1 MMKILALST
10 VGNACEAGVWSDGE
24 VVAHV
29 CEPMA
34 KGHDTRLPLCT
45 KQALAEAKLSF
56 DDIDRITVIA
66 GPGSFT
72 GVRVGVA
79 FARGLGVAL
88 DVPVVG
94 ISSLEA
100 ALPQTTQ
107 GRVLVALPARRREP
121 DLSWWAQVFQD
132 GERTGDPIE
141 ADVAN
146 MRALAKVCDVVCG
159 QGLDVLEDIVFSDAA
174 PHLQRAVQWAIEAEL
189 VGLKRADP
197 QYVRAPDA
205 VPMKTKSPQAPT

>member
-1 MMKILALST
+1 MKILALST
-10 VGNACEAGVWSDGE
+10 VGNACEAGIWSDDE
-24 VVAHV
+24 VLAHV

-34 KGHDTRLPLCT
+34 KGHDTRLPLCA
-45 KQALAEAKLSF
+45 KQALSQANMAFS
-56 DDIDRITVIA
+56 DIDRIAVIA

-100 ALPQTTQ
+100 ALPKDMV
-107 GRVLVALPARRREP
+107 GRVVVALPARRRAP
-121 DLSWWAQVFQD
+121 DFSWWAQVFVD
-132 GERTGDPIE
+132 GQRAGEPIE
-141 ADVAN
+141 ADVAT
-146 MRALAKVCDVVCG
+146 MQSLIGAADSVCG
-159 QGLDVLEDIVFSDAA
+159 QGLEPVGEFLSTGVELG
-174 PHLQRAVQWAIEAEL
+174 LQRAVEWALETEVESL
-189 VGLKRADP
+189 ERADP

-205 VPMKTKSPQAPT
+205 VPMKPKTDQASS